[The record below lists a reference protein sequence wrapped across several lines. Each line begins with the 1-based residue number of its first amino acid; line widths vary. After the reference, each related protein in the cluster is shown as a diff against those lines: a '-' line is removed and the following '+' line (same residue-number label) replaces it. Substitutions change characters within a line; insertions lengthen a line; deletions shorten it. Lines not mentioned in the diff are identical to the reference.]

1 MPSTNRSYLKTE
13 ASEFVKQYIAYD
25 SSSRPEY
32 IYVAPVDAANGAP
45 CSVTRYSYDGTSS
58 RVLKM
63 KEYAGTWNSSYD
75 I

>member
-1 MPSTNRSYLKTE
+1 VTENRALLQTE
-13 ASEFVKQYIAYD
+13 AGEFVKQYIAYD

-32 IYVAPVDAANGAP
+32 VYVAAAGAADGAP
-45 CSVTRYSYDGTSS
+45 CSITRYTYDGTSS

-63 KEYAGTWNSSYD
+63 KEYEGTWDSSYD